1 MLHYLSK
8 TKLLFAAAAAAIM
21 LAPSLGAAQT
31 SPPAKREMVQLL
43 FVQNSRGVAIS
54 QDGRTLTLKDVSP
67 TTLFFADRPVR
78 LAGHYT
84 TRDQYMKLWTGGGD
98 QSFRQDPPNATLS
111 VFEGGQ
117 TDLVDVVVTLQNPRF
132 RGNDLV
138 YDITVISGTPPRVG
152 GPASLFI
159 DLFGRWAVAA
169 VAVSATRSADAAA
182 MAAASHPAAV
192 TVVQSPPPPAPAA
205 PAAAPAPMTSG
216 QAATVQ
222 KLKELKSL
230 LNQGLITQSQYDA
243 DSQKLL
249 NELVQ

>member
-1 MLHYLSK
+1 MLTHLMKTRSFFITAVAATMLLS
-8 TKLLFAAAAAAIM
+8 
-21 LAPSLGAAQT
+21 SLGIAQT
-31 SPPAKREMVQLL
+31 PPPAKREMVQLL

-67 TTLFFADRPVR
+67 TTLFFSDRPLR
-78 LAGHYT
+78 IAGHYT
-84 TRDQYMKLWTGGGD
+84 TRDQYMKLWTDGGD
-98 QSFRQDPPNATLS
+98 QSFRKDPPNATLS
-111 VFEGGQ
+111 VFEGGK
-117 TDLVDVVVTLQNPRF
+117 TDLVDLVVKLQNPRF
-132 RGNDLV
+132 KGNDLL
-138 YDITVISGTPPRVG
+138 YDITVLSGTPPRVG

-169 VAVSATRSADAAA
+169 VAVSATHSRDAAA
-182 MAAASHPAAV
+182 AAAAAHPTAV
-192 TVVQSPPPPAPAA
+192 TVVQAPPPPP
-205 PAAAPAPMTSG
+205 PAAAPAVTST

-230 LNQGLITQSQYDA
+230 LNQGLITQSQYNA

>member
-1 MLHYLSK
+1 MLTHLLKTRSFFITAVAASMLLS
-8 TKLLFAAAAAAIM
+8 
-21 LAPSLGAAQT
+21 SLGIAQT
-31 SPPAKREMVQLL
+31 PPPAKGEMVQLL

-67 TTLFFADRPVR
+67 TTLYFSDRPVR
-78 LAGHYT
+78 IAGHYT
-84 TRDQYMKLWTGGGD
+84 TRDQYMKLWTDGGD
-98 QSFRQDPPNATLS
+98 QSFRKDPPNATLS
-111 VFEGGQ
+111 VFEGRQ
-117 TDLVDVVVTLQNPRF
+117 SNLVDLVVKLQNPRF
-132 RGNDLV
+132 KGNDLL

-169 VAVSATRSADAAA
+169 VAVSATHARDEAAA
-182 MAAASHPAAV
+182 AAAAHPTTV
-192 TVVQSPPPPAPAA
+192 TVIQAPPPPPPA
-205 PAAAPAPMTSG
+205 AAAPAVTSS

-230 LNQGLITQSQYDA
+230 LSQGLITQSQYNA
-243 DSQKLL
+243 DSQKLV